1 MQNEK
6 DENRKMFLKFNSLTL
21 NPENSK
27 TECLNHETDQ
37 WDKRKDERNK
47 KNRNLI
53 LESKD
58 FSFSLEKSEESQ
70 QFCFSKVLS
79 PKESYA
85 CLCIIAKIR
94 HEENME
100 QDLKKIIDALAK
112 NAEQDSEQP

>member
-1 MQNEK
+1 MTETERKLYGKCRTAFESSCGAEFRLYSDEK
-6 DENRKMFLKFNSLTL
+6 FSAEAIK
-21 NPENSK
+21 
-27 TECLNHETDQ
+27 
-37 WDKRKDERNK
+37 
-47 KNRNLI
+47 I

-100 QDLKKIIDALAK
+100 QDLKKIIDTLAK
-112 NAEQDSEQP
+112 NAEEESE